1 MNLTKPKALHQRR
14 LTNQQRPALC
24 VLLLVL
30 CLALSGCATWQ
41 SPETF
46 DISVLR
52 ARAETEAVGGVRL
65 SAAVLSSAE
74 SQQMFGAAV
83 NEAGVQP
90 VWIELENSTDQALWL
105 MRSGTDP
112 DLFSPLEVAWTFHQ
126 AFAADTNAS
135 IDEHFDALSFENPI
149 LRGETKSGILYTNP
163 HRKTRFLVIDILGQ
177 GQLFPFT
184 LFPRVPD
191 DVTDETTRLD
201 RATRLIEAA
210 EADYQQAD
218 EFRAALERLPCCATN
233 ADGSRAGDPVN
244 VVLVGTIEAVAAAVI
259 RRGFRTDIK
268 TVDKEQHL
276 FDRKPDFVIRKVG
289 QSAAPAN
296 WLRIWVAPFRYQGKP
311 VFLVQAGRPLGWRFA
326 NPEEMG
332 EVEEEVEQEQQLE
345 PTLNPGIDGVRGQL
359 IEDLLYSGG
368 LAKLAFV
375 NGVGATEAGEY
386 RNSLG
391 GNRYQTDG
399 LRAVMFL
406 VTRPL
411 SLSDLELLDW
421 HPVLK
426 LREIEAIENNPS
438 NQQ

>member
-1 MNLTKPKALHQRR
+1 MNVTKPKALHQRR

-46 DISVLR
+46 DITVLR

-74 SQQMFGAAV
+74 SQQIFGAAV

-112 DLFSPLEVAWTFHQ
+112 DLFSPLEVAWTFHK

-135 IDEHFDALSFENPI
+135 IDEHFDALSFQNPI

-177 GQLFPFT
+177 RQLFPFT

-244 VVLVGTIEAVAAAVI
+244 AVLVGDIEAVAAAVI
-259 RRGFRTDIK
+259 RRGFRADIK
-268 TVDKEQHL
+268 AVDNEQHL
-276 FDRKPDFVIRKVG
+276 FDRKPDFVLRKVG

-296 WLRIWVAPFRYQGKP
+296 WLRIWVAPMRYQGKA
-311 VFLVQAGRPLGWRFA
+311 VFLVQTGRPLGWRFTELEDDDELEKQDLELKL
-326 NPEEMG
+326 NSSID
-332 EVEEEVEQEQQLE
+332 EVRDL
-345 PTLNPGIDGVRGQL
+345 L

-375 NGVGATEAGEY
+375 NGVGATEPGEY
-386 RNSLG
+386 RSNLG

-406 VTRPL
+406 LTRPL

-421 HPVLK
+421 HPLLK
-426 LREIEAIENNPS
+426 LREIEAIENNEN
-438 NQQ
+438 NQR

>member
-1 MNLTKPKALHQRR
+1 MSTAQSRAVHDWPLPHA
-14 LTNQQRPALC
+14 QRPARYALA
-24 VLLLVL
+24 LLLGL
-30 CLALSGCATWQ
+30 ILSGCATWQ
-41 SPETF
+41 SPDTF
-46 DISVLR
+46 DVSVLR
-52 ARAETEAVGGVRL
+52 ERAETETVGGVRL
-65 SAAVLSSAE
+65 SAAVLSSVE
-74 SQQMFGAAV
+74 SQQMFGADV
-83 NEAGVQP
+83 NQAGVQP
-90 VWIELENSTDQALWL
+90 VWIELENNTDQALWL
-105 MRSGTDP
+105 LRSGTDP
-112 DLFSPLEVAWTFHQ
+112 DLFSPLEVAWTFHK

-135 IDEHFDALSFENPI
+135 IDEHFDALSFQNPI
-149 LRGETKSGILYTNP
+149 LQGETNSGILYTNP
-163 HRKTRFLVIDILGQ
+163 HSKTRLLIIDILGQ

-233 ADGSRAGDPVN
+233 ADGSRAGDPLN
-244 VVLVGTIEAVAAAVI
+244 VVLVGSIEDIGTALI
-259 RRGFRTDIK
+259 RRGFRSDIR
-268 TVDKEQHL
+268 VLDNEQYL
-276 FDRKPDFVIRKVG
+276 FDRQPDFVLRKAG
-289 QSAAPAN
+289 QNAAPAN
-296 WLRIWVAPFRYQGKP
+296 WLRIWVAPLRYQGKP

-326 NPEEMG
+326 D
-332 EVEEEVEQEQQLE
+332 LE
-345 PTLNPGIDGVRGQL
+345 DEDDVIQDETLASTLNPEIDEVRDLL

-375 NGVGATEAGEY
+375 TGVGATEPGEY
-386 RNSLG
+386 RSSLG

-421 HPVLK
+421 HPLLK
-426 LREIEAIENNPS
+426 LREIEAIGNSENNK
-438 NQQ
+438 Q

>member
-1 MNLTKPKALHQRR
+1 MNPAESKAVHGR
-14 LTNQQRPALC
+14 LVADPPWLVLC
-24 VLLLVL
+24 VLLLMQGLV
-30 CLALSGCATWQ
+30 SGCATWQ
-41 SPETF
+41 QPESF
-46 DISVLR
+46 DVSVLR
-52 ARAETEAVGGVRL
+52 ARAETETVGGVRL

-74 SQQMFGAAV
+74 SEQMFGAKV
-83 NEAGVQP
+83 NQTGVQP
-90 VWIELENSTDQALWL
+90 VWIELENRTDQALWL

-112 DLFSPLEVAWTFHQ
+112 DLFSPLEVAWSFHR

-135 IDEHFDALSFENPI
+135 IDEHFDAMGFQNPI
-149 LRGETKSGILYTNP
+149 LRGETRSGILYTNP
-163 HRKTRFLVIDILGQ
+163 HHKTRLLIIDILGQ
-177 GQLFPFT
+177 GELFPFT

-191 DVTDETTRLD
+191 DITDESKRED
-201 RATRLIEAA
+201 NARKLIEAA
-210 EADYQQAD
+210 PEDYQQAD

-244 VVLVGTIEAVAAAVI
+244 VVLVGTLEDAAAAVI

-268 TVDKEQHL
+268 AVDNEQHL
-276 FDRKPDFVIRKVG
+276 FGRKPDFVARKVG

-296 WLRIWVAPFRYQGKP
+296 WLRIWVAPLRYKGKP

-326 NPEEMG
+326 ELEQTSVSDEDFEEEQELEPILNPEID
-332 EVEEEVEQEQQLE
+332 EVRD
-345 PTLNPGIDGVRGQL
+345 PL
-359 IEDLLYSGG
+359 IEDFLYSGG

-375 NGVGATEAGEY
+375 DGVGATAPGEY
-386 RNSLG
+386 RSSLS

-421 HPVLK
+421 HPLLK
-426 LREIEAIENNPS
+426 LREIEAIENNES